1 MSTKHNKTRK
11 ATGWMMVSKI
21 QFPDVRVLLV
31 ERQPQNISLYRF
43 ALEDMGFGQLMFA
56 TNTEEAMDQ
65 MYFNRPS
72 LIILGD
78 ELFPTPLSDFMEG
91 IRSGKT
97 GVPQD
102 VPVVIIAKH
111 CTRTGIEKA
120 RDCGVT
126 EIVSLPLSAQSLR
139 KRVCAALKTSREFI
153 DKTAYQGPDR
163 RRRKAPSQ
171 SSERRNSE
179 QGEDHPQL

>member
-1 MSTKHNKTRK
+1 
-11 ATGWMMVSKI
+11 MMVSKM

-31 ERQPQNISLYRF
+31 ERQPQNTSLYRF
-43 ALEDMGFGQLMFA
+43 ALEDMGFGQIMFA

-65 MYFNRPS
+65 MYFNGPS

-78 ELFPTPLSDFMEG
+78 ELFPTSLLDFMKD
-91 IRSGKT
+91 IRSGNT

-102 VPVVIIAKH
+102 VPVVVIATNG
-111 CTRTGIEKA
+111 TRSAIEQA

-126 EIVSLPLSAQSLR
+126 EIVSLPLSAQGLR

-153 DKTAYQGPDR
+153 DKVAYQGPDR
-163 RRRKAPSQ
+163 RRRKVRPQ
-171 SSERRNSE
+171 SNQRRTSDS
-179 QGEDHPQL
+179 GDDHLEL